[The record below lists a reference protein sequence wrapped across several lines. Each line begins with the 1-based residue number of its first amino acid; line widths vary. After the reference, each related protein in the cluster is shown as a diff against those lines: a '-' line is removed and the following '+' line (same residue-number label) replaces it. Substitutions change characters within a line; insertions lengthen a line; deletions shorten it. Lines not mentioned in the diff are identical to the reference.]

1 MILSSARTPNDST
14 KPALVLLHPYPVNSN
29 FWAEQVD
36 AFSDSWQVVCPDFRG
51 YGESPADAPA
61 EPFSVQ
67 QYATDIL
74 ETLTDL
80 KITHAVFGGCSMG
93 GYVLFE
99 LWRQRPSIFR
109 GIILADTRAEADTSE
124 ARAKRDDT
132 IATITEI
139 GTANL
144 PETATGMLSP
154 VTRETKPDVVKNVR
168 QMASNLDKTVI
179 TSTLAMLRDRPDSL
193 ATLPTINVPTLI
205 LVGEHDTVTPL
216 DAAETMHR
224 QIVNSR
230 MAIVPQSGH
239 YSPLENPDFVNPVI
253 RKFLDEEI
261 TFSTSG

>member
-1 MILSSARTPNDST
+1 MILGSICAGDE
-14 KPALVLLHPYPVNSN
+14 KLPALVLLHPYPVNGY
-29 FWAEQVD
+29 FWENQREE
-36 AFSDSWQVVCPDFRG
+36 FEETWQVVCPHFRG
-51 YGESPADAPA
+51 FDDLIPDDLD
-61 EPFSVQ
+61 EPYTVEQF
-67 QYATDIL
+67 AKDIL
-74 ETLTDL
+74 ETLDDAS
-80 KITHAVFGGCSMG
+80 ITQAVFGGCSMG

-99 LWRQRPSIFR
+99 LWRQRPSLFR
-109 GIILADTRAEADTSE
+109 GIILADTRAEADSPE

-154 VTRETKPDVVKNVR
+154 VTRETKPEVVKHVR
-168 QMASNLDKTVI
+168 QMASNLDKAVI

-224 QIVNSR
+224 QILNSR
-230 MAIVPQSGH
+230 MAIVPQAGH

-253 RKFLDEEI
+253 RKFLDEEV
-261 TFSTSG
+261 TSSTSG